1 MKPEIVERDTFNI
14 IGIQK
19 DHDAPNFV
27 EALEQWQQLWDRND
41 EILAINPGCYYGL
54 TMIPTRTRQS
64 NNCQGVF
71 RYMAAQE
78 MADGA
83 TVPEGMTQQTLPPQ
97 KYAKYTYKGP
107 ISGFQAFIRRSAAGC
122 LAWPDSPG
130 RRGIGRWSIGR
141 CSGRGEQSLMCL
153 AVPGL
158 VVEWLDRDPPF
169 STATVEFAG
178 VRRRVSMEC
187 VPEAA
192 VGDYV
197 LVHAGIAISR
207 IDAEEAAQV
216 LETLRQLELDGEDED
231 EQT

>member
-1 MKPEIVERDTFNI
+1 
-14 IGIQK
+14 
-19 DHDAPNFV
+19 
-27 EALEQWQQLWDRND
+27 
-41 EILAINPGCYYGL
+41 
-54 TMIPTRTRQS
+54 
-64 NNCQGVF
+64 
-71 RYMAAQE
+71 
-78 MADGA
+78 
-83 TVPEGMTQQTLPPQ
+83 
-97 KYAKYTYKGP
+97 
-107 ISGFQAFIRRSAAGC
+107 
-122 LAWPDSPG
+122 
-130 RRGIGRWSIGR
+130 
-141 CSGRGEQSLMCL
+141 MCL

-158 VVEWLDRDPPF
+158 VVEWLQRDPPF

-216 LETLRQLELDGEDED
+216 LEMLRQLELNGEDED